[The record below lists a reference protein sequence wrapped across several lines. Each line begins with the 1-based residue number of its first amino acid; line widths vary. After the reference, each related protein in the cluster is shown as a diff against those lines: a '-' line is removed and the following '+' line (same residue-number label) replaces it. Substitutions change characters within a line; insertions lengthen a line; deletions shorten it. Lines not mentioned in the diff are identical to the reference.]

1 MAGANF
7 LFFRAPGALKDLA
20 QMQKEARKR
29 KIGCDA
35 GLWFLA

>member
-7 LFFRAPGALKDLA
+7 LSFRAPNALLEWLKC
-20 QMQKEARKR
+20 KR
-29 KIGCDA
+29 SGQIGCDA